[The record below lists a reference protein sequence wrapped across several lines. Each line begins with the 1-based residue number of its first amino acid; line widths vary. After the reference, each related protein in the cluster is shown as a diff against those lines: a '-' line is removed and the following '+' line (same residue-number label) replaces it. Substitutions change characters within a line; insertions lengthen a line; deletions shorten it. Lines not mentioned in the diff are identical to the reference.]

1 MNTANLFQ
9 HHLFTHRDFI
19 FCQGQ
24 KGLAYRVTEG
34 IVALECGDESASTSL
49 VHLAMPGD
57 LIGIEGLFDQAYS
70 MAARALFPCRLVSVI
85 QDKRFIKSHILPEV
99 CIQQQRQSLD
109 MVKLRTGKVSQRL
122 AYLLHMFSAMQANRK
137 TPLTR
142 KELPSLKY
150 VSQIVDVRIE
160 TICRELN
167 SLMPDEEAERARNFV
182 KLRQFGPRD
191 ESSMLFAA

>member
-1 MNTANLFQ
+1 MNTENFLHQFPY
-9 HHLFTHRDFI
+9 THGDII
-19 FCQGQ
+19 FRRGE
-24 KGLAYRVTEG
+24 KGLAYRVTHG
-34 IVALECGDESASTSL
+34 VVAIERSNDGEPSSL
-49 VHLAMPGD
+49 VLLAMPGD
-57 LIGIEGLFDQAYS
+57 FIGVEGLFEESYTMD
-70 MAARALFPCRLVSVI
+70 ARALFPARLVPVLE
-85 QDKRFIKSHILPEV
+85 DKRFIKGHILPQV

-167 SLMPDEEAERARNFV
+167 SLMPDEEAERVRNFV
-182 KLRQFGPRD
+182 KLRQFDSRD